1 MEICQSIAGPP
12 QKGINLARNRMKM
25 ASGWTAPRKSLHPSA
40 QHQIFLQKS
49 KQFFLQ
55 LMPLTYLTNVQLLW
69 LEISYN
75 PSNFKSASQF

>member
-1 MEICQSIAGPP
+1 MPKYCRPTS
-12 QKGINLARNRMKM
+12 KGHQPGKNRMKM
-25 ASGWTAPRKSLHPSA
+25 ASGWTAPRKTLHPLA
-40 QHQIFLQKS
+40 QHQISLQKS

-55 LMPLTYLTNVQLLW
+55 LMPLTYLTNLQLLW